1 MNEVNRQQLAGD
13 VRQVI
18 DDVQGLLSQAAETT
32 GEQAHELRVRAAEQL
47 KRAQGRLG
55 ELQHAAADRS
65 RAALHATAERSRAAV
80 HATDD
85 WVHLHPW
92 GAVGLGAGLGFLLGL
107 LVARR

>member
-1 MNEVNRQQLAGD
+1 MNEVNREQLAGD

-18 DDVQGLLSQAAETT
+18 DDVQTLLAQAAES
-32 GEQAHELRVRAAEQL
+32 GGQQAQELRSRAADQL
-47 KRAQGRLG
+47 KRAQARLG
-55 ELQHAAADRS
+55 DLQHAA
-65 RAALHATAERSRAAV
+65 AERSRAAM

-92 GAVGLGAGLGFLLGL
+92 GAVGLGAGIGFLVGL

>member
-1 MNEVNRQQLAGD
+1 MNEVNREQLAGD

-18 DDVQGLLSQAAETT
+18 DDVQTLLAQAAESS
-32 GEQAHELRVRAAEQL
+32 GQQAQELRSRAADQL
-47 KRAQGRLG
+47 KRAQARLG
-55 ELQHAAADRS
+55 DLQHAA
-65 RAALHATAERSRAAV
+65 AERSRAAM

-92 GAVGLGAGLGFLLGL
+92 GAVGLGAGIGFLVGL

>member
-65 RAALHATAERSRAAV
+65 RAAI